1 MHRDDRMMIQMHW
14 ISILNSIKQ
23 GEYTQVEMQSIIPEM
38 FNKQTVL
45 SQIHDRSAL
54 TLSSRT
60 IPKQSVVN
68 EKITLVVTIKI
79 VRI

>member
-1 MHRDDRMMIQMHW
+1 MMIQMHW